1 MSSLRHGMFLSVGD
15 ESSTTETDTEMQLD
29 RMRRKSG
36 VVDLAEQL
44 QNVQK
49 ARDTKAKIIQ
59 RSWRRYKVDKT
70 MKMKDKAA
78 RCIQRNYRKHL
89 KRVMALRAKAV
100 DIQRDIST
108 RKKLAAKSL
117 PQDDQQPKED
127 VEAPSPMPEPEIVEA
142 ESTQSVEKLAADSTI
157 LDYGGSSSFGASENS
172 ESRNLSETVSTAIE
186 EHPSVGN
193 SELMSAEASVSLP
206 RKSLLDIESEV
217 VYEDLL
223 KVSPLPPSPSPPLSL
238 PSSPSLASR
247 SLARAA

>member
-1 MSSLRHGMFLSVGD
+1 MFLSVGD
-15 ESSTTETDTEMQLD
+15 ESSTTEADTEMQLD

-78 RCIQRNYRKHL
+78 RCIQRNYRRHL

-108 RKKLAAKSL
+108 R
-117 PQDDQQPKED
+117 
-127 VEAPSPMPEPEIVEA
+127 
-142 ESTQSVEKLAADSTI
+142 
-157 LDYGGSSSFGASENS
+157 
-172 ESRNLSETVSTAIE
+172 
-186 EHPSVGN
+186 
-193 SELMSAEASVSLP
+193 
-206 RKSLLDIESEV
+206 
-217 VYEDLL
+217 
-223 KVSPLPPSPSPPLSL
+223 
-238 PSSPSLASR
+238 
-247 SLARAA
+247 